1 MVYAVLIVLL
11 TQAGVD
17 APQPWNTALTTIIL
31 TVLGIILTAAVA
43 LMVFFYGGDAL
54 NAGSVRAEASTISS
68 HLTQLRGAVDLYE
81 AETGTKAQP
90 GSISYLVPLY
100 MKSMPINPIG
110 AGWYY
115 DARMADSYQ
124 ARNAKGMDVIVAGL
138 PPSDHGKDL
147 CTALARTYG
156 TLGQD
161 GNPIV
166 TSSAASLP
174 ASPMGCF
181 DARNW
186 GEITGVYVTYV
197 RVR

>member
-1 MVYAVLIVLL
+1 M
-11 TQAGVD
+11 
-17 APQPWNTALTTIIL
+17 TTIIL

-54 NAGSVRAEASTISS
+54 SAGSVRAEASTISS

-81 AETGTKAQP
+81 ADTGTKAQP

-124 ARNAKGMDVIVAGL
+124 TRNARGMDIVVAGL
-138 PPSDHGKDL
+138 PPTDHGRDL
-147 CTALARTYG
+147 CTSLARTYG

-161 GNPIV
+161 GHPAVV
-166 TSSAASLP
+166 TSGTPLP

-181 DARNW
+181 EAKGW
-186 GEITGVYVTYV
+186 GEVTGVYVTYV